1 MISTKELEHI
11 ARLARLNFTEKEL
24 EKFSRDLNEIISFVQ
39 KLEKVD
45 TRDVP
50 ETSQVTGLQN
60 VSRKDEVVIFGSED
74 ALLEC
79 APHEIENH
87 SIKIPKIM

>member
-1 MISTKELEHI
+1 MISIKELEHI

-24 EKFSRDLNEIISFVQ
+24 EKFSRDLNEILSFVQ

-45 TRDVP
+45 TRNVA
-50 ETSQVTGLQN
+50 ETSQVTGLEN
-60 VSRKDEVVIFGSED
+60 ISRPDEVVIFGNED
-74 ALLEC
+74 ALLQC
-79 APHEIENH
+79 APHKIENH